1 MSTMITS
8 EAPVHEVVHTE
19 GWMSPKKDAME
30 GIPTDLTALT
40 ALPGTP
46 SPQFVEH
53 VTQSTD
59 WFDQF
64 KEEEQ
69 TWFVRMLLSR
79 MHHHQHGSVNSYL
92 KPMLQRD
99 FITLLPKKGLDHVA
113 EAILG
118 YLDAK
123 SLCAAE
129 LVCRSWLRVISD
141 GMLWKKLI
149 ERKVC
154 TDSLWRGLAERRGW
168 IGSLFKPKPGESHPN
183 HSFYRRLYP
192 SIIKV
197 RLSLFKWSKL
207 ISRKI
212 SFQC

>member
-1 MSTMITS
+1 M
-8 EAPVHEVVHTE
+8 
-19 GWMSPKKDAME
+19 
-30 GIPTDLTALT
+30 
-40 ALPGTP
+40 
-46 SPQFVEH
+46 
-53 VTQSTD
+53 
-59 WFDQF
+59 
-64 KEEEQ
+64 
-69 TWFVRMLLSR
+69 
-79 MHHHQHGSVNSYL
+79 
-92 KPMLQRD
+92 
-99 FITLLPKKGLDHVA
+99 A

-197 RLSLFKWSKL
+197 SIDSDFRSTKTAMNFDNIIFGE
-207 ISRKI
+207 ISD
-212 SFQC
+212 

>member
-1 MSTMITS
+1 MRENFFCFST
-8 EAPVHEVVHTE
+8 VCF
-19 GWMSPKKDAME
+19 
-30 GIPTDLTALT
+30 TD
-40 ALPGTP
+40 
-46 SPQFVEH
+46 H
-53 VTQSTD
+53 I
-59 WFDQF
+59 
-64 KEEEQ
+64 
-69 TWFVRMLLSR
+69 LSN
-79 MHHHQHGSVNSYL
+79 HLFFSFQ
-92 KPMLQRD
+92 
-99 FITLLPKKGLDHVA
+99 PKKGLDHVA

-197 RLSLFKWSKL
+197 
-207 ISRKI
+207 
-212 SFQC
+212 SFFRF